1 MNDTPTD
8 RTLRLGI
15 DVGGTNTDA
24 VVLDADD
31 EPLAKTKTPTTEDI
45 TTGILNALDD
55 VLEASGT
62 TPGEISYVMLGTTH
76 ATNAIAERRGLNEVG
91 VLRIGAP
98 ATESIRPLLEWP
110 DDLAAAIGDN
120 WVILDGGHE
129 FDGRELNALDEAQVR
144 EHVRAFLETGVDAF
158 AVTSVFSPVREDH
171 EERVAEI
178 VREEARAAGLGDADG
193 DDGGDGDGEEN
204 EDPLPISL
212 SNEIGSVGLL
222 ERENA
227 TIMNAALT
235 SVAAEAATAF
245 VEAMDERGVE
255 AALYFGQNDGTLM
268 SVDYALEYPIFTV
281 ASGPSNSVRG
291 AAYLSDVE
299 NGIVVD
305 VGGTTTDVG
314 AVTDGF
320 PRESSVAVEIGE
332 VKTNFRMPDLISIAV
347 GGGSVVRPAGAD
359 GGEGVE
365 AAGEDAGAAVA
376 GDDAT
381 DDADAAEAADAADE
395 PAVPAVAVGPES
407 VGYRLTEEARCF
419 GGETTTATDV
429 EVAAGA
435 VDIGTVVPGIDDAT
449 IAGARATIRER
460 VERAVDRMK
469 TSAADVPVV
478 VVGGGSILV
487 PADLAGASE
496 VYTPDHYEVAN
507 AVGVAIAQV
516 SGEVDRIYS
525 LDEQSRDEAM
535 ADARRQATENAVAA
549 GAAPD
554 TVEVVDVEE
563 VPLSYLPGNAVRIK
577 LKTAG
582 ELER

>member
-120 WVILDGGHE
+120 WAILDGGHE

-144 EHVRAFLETGVDAF
+144 EHVREFLEAGVDAF

-193 DDGGDGDGEEN
+193 D
-204 EDPLPISL
+204 PLPISL

-227 TIMNAALT
+227 TTMNAALT

-347 GGGSVVRPAGAD
+347 GGGSIVRPAGAD

-365 AAGEDAGAAVA
+365 AAGEDGGAAGAAV
-376 GDDAT
+376 DDAT
-381 DDADAAEAADAADE
+381 DDADAAEAADVADE
-395 PAVPAVAVGPES
+395 LAVPAVAVGPES

-435 VDIGTVVPGIDDAT
+435 VDVGPVVPEIDDAT

-487 PADLAGASE
+487 PEDLAGASE

-549 GAAPD
+549 GADPD

>member
-110 DDLAAAIGDN
+110 DDLAAAIGDR
-120 WVILDGGHE
+120 WAILDGGHE

-144 EHVRAFLETGVDAF
+144 EHVREFLEAGVDAF

-178 VREEARAAGLGDADG
+178 IREEARAAGLGDADG
-193 DDGGDGDGEEN
+193 DAGGDGDGEEN

-227 TIMNAALT
+227 TTMNAALT